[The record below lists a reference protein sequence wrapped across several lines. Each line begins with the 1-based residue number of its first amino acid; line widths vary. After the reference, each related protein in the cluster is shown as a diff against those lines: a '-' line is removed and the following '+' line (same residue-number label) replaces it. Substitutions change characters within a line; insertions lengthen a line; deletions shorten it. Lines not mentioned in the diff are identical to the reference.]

1 MIEAVLFDL
10 DGTLI
15 LFNETEF
22 FKAYSGKLY
31 LSFQDILPPDD
42 FVKRLMYATQKMTD
56 NDGTRNNAAVF
67 VEHFKNGLDIS
78 ADSLWQRFEKFYTNE
93 FHQFQPLMK
102 PADGARDVVTFMK
115 ENGLKLV
122 IATNPMFP
130 IEVQLMRLD
139 WAGLAD
145 IKFDLITHVENFSFC
160 KPKLEYYQSISD
172 KIDVPPQNCIMIGN
186 DPFNDMI
193 ASKVGMK
200 TYLTTDSE
208 HISIE
213 LSREL
218 AKNDKLELPAPDYKG
233 LLKEV
238 VNINIFADN

>member
-31 LSFQDILPPDD
+31 LSFRDILPSDD

-56 NDGTRNNAAVF
+56 NDGRQNNAAVF
-67 VEHFKNGLDIS
+67 VEYFKDGLNIS
-78 ADSLWQRFEKFYTNE
+78 VESLWQRFENFYTNE

-102 PADGARDVVTFMK
+102 PADGAREVVEFMK
-115 ENGLKLV
+115 EKNLKLV

-130 IEVQLMRLD
+130 LNVQLMRLD
-139 WAGLAD
+139 WAGLSD
-145 IKFDLITHVENFSFC
+145 IEFDLITHVENFSFC

-172 KIDVPPQNCIMIGN
+172 KIGVPAENCLMVGN

-193 ASKVGMK
+193 ASKIGME
-200 TYLTTDSE
+200 TYLTTDSA

-218 AKNDKLELPAPDYKG
+218 AKNDKLELPTPDYKG
-233 LLKEV
+233 LLKDVPELD
-238 VNINIFADN
+238 IFPET